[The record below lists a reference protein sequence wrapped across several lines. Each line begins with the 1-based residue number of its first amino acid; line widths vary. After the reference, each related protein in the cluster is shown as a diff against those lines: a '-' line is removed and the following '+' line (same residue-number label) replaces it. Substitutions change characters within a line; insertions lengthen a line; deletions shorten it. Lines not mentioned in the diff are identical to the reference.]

1 MIDVYWL
8 QSVDVSR
15 VVEANCIDVSP
26 VVHVDHCLL
35 MEVKSKLKQF
45 AIAPFIFS
53 FVSQHGGP
61 NYGDSATTHCGA

>member
-45 AIAPFIFS
+45 AFSPF
-53 FVSQHGGP
+53 HL
-61 NYGDSATTHCGA
+61 